1 MNKPTITA
9 AQLNEVAALLGTTD
23 KQTVIDVVIGTL
35 VKAGADV
42 ADAVD
47 AVFGEGAYKRLA
59 HQVYDQLRAKA
70 AH

>member
-23 KQTVIDVVIGTL
+23 KQTVFNVVIGTL
-35 VKAGADV
+35 VKAGVDV

-59 HQVYDQLRAKA
+59 HQVYDALRAKA